1 MSKDDVIDRLA
12 RLLISVLIGFC
23 VLWLMGF
30 FSSCTRTMYVP
41 VTSVQHDSIYL
52 HTHSR
57 DSIVVR
63 DSVTIREKGDTVW
76 LTRWRT
82 EYRDRIRTDT
92 AYIER
97 RDSIQ
102 VPYPVERKL
111 SRKERL
117 YMSAGRVAVPL
128 ACAGI
133 ALATIWIYRRKMT

>member
-1 MSKDDVIDRLA
+1 MEWCARILGVIIVA
-12 RLLISVLIGFC
+12 VLLVVIAAA
-23 VLWLMGF
+23 

-63 DSVTIREKGDTVW
+63 DSVTIHEKGDTIW

-82 EYRDRIRTDT
+82 EYRDRIRIDT

-97 RDSIQ
+97 RDSVA

-111 SRKERL
+111 SARERF
-117 YMSAGRVAVPL
+117 YMSAGKVALPAAAV
-128 ACAGI
+128 CA
-133 ALATIWIYRRKMT
+133 ALIIYRYRRRPT

>member
-1 MSKDDVIDRLA
+1 MSEQDREFYNKGCLGIILMTIA
-12 RLLISVLIGFC
+12 AALLIMC
-23 VLWLMGF
+23 C
-30 FSSCTRTMYVP
+30 SCTRTMYVP

-52 HTHSR
+52 HTHSS

-63 DSVTIREKGDTVW
+63 DSVTIREKGDTIW
-76 LTRWRT
+76 MTRWRT
-82 EYRDRIRTDT
+82 EYRDSIRIDT

-97 RDSIQ
+97 RDSVV

-133 ALATIWIYRRKMT
+133 ALACLWIYRRKMT

>member
-1 MSKDDVIDRLA
+1 MSEQDREFYNNGCLWIILMTIA
-12 RLLISVLIGFC
+12 AALLIMC
-23 VLWLMGF
+23 C
-30 FSSCTRTMYVP
+30 SCTRTMYVP

-52 HTHSR
+52 HTHSS

-63 DSVTIREKGDTVW
+63 DSVTIREKGDTIW
-76 LTRWRT
+76 MTRWRT
-82 EYRDRIRTDT
+82 EYRARIRIDT

-97 RDSIQ
+97 RDSVV

-128 ACAGI
+128 AGAGI
-133 ALATIWIYRRKMT
+133 VLACIWIYRRKMT

>member
-1 MSKDDVIDRLA
+1 MNEDKITEYLA
-12 RLLISVLIGFC
+12 RMCTIILAGVILAVLLGMC
-23 VLWLMGF
+23 
-30 FSSCTRTMYVP
+30 SCTRTIYVP
-41 VTSVQHDSIYL
+41 VTSVQRDSTYM
-52 HTHSR
+52 HTNSR
-57 DSIVVR
+57 DSIFVH
-63 DSVTIREKGDTVW
+63 DSVTIREKGDTIW

-111 SRKERL
+111 SRRERL

-128 ACAGI
+128 AGAGI
-133 ALATIWIYRRKMT
+133 VLACLWIYRRKMT

>member
-1 MSKDDVIDRLA
+1 MDKEEILEWCA
-12 RLLISVLIGFC
+12 RILGAIIVAVLLVLIAAA
-23 VLWLMGF
+23 

-63 DSVTIREKGDTVW
+63 DSVKIREKGDTVW
-76 LTRWRT
+76 LERWRI

-97 RDSIQ
+97 RDSVA

>member
-1 MSKDDVIDRLA
+1 MCAIIIFG
-12 RLLISVLIGFC
+12 LIIATMLTLC
-23 VLWLMGF
+23 
-30 FSSCTRTMYVP
+30 SCTRTIYVP

-76 LTRWRT
+76 LERWRI

-97 RDSIQ
+97 RDSIA

-133 ALATIWIYRRKMT
+133 VLATIWIYRRKMT

>member
-12 RLLISVLIGFC
+12 RLLISV
-23 VLWLMGF
+23 LMGF

-128 ACAGI
+128 AGAGI
-133 ALATIWIYRRKMT
+133 VLACLWIYRRKMT